1 VSVHSATGNEFPKPS
16 PPFPATHARTGMG
29 ARCLIGAVCL
39 EEIGQLA
46 ASCGTDLCTHQQ
58 CGGHRRA
65 CLALSLC
72 SQAGQCVVI
81 WLSIA
86 RWLIPFLH
94 PRMVPFEI
102 GKAFVFFHVDFSIF
116 WLPTRD
122 ASAALSQALSP
133 EGNKKKAT
141 NGQKWATYYF

>member
-1 VSVHSATGNEFPKPS
+1 
-16 PPFPATHARTGMG
+16 MG

-65 CLALSLC
+65 CPALSLC

-86 RWLIPFLH
+86 HWLIPFLH
-94 PRMVPFEI
+94 PRMVLFEI
-102 GKAFVFFHVDFSIF
+102 GKAFVFFSRRFLH
-116 WLPTRD
+116 LL
-122 ASAALSQALSP
+122 AAYERCERGSVTSTEP
-133 EGNKKKAT
+133 
-141 NGQKWATYYF
+141 